1 MFLYRDGGDEKS
13 ELLRQFCGTSTKE
26 TTLATTGSNVFI
38 RLITDYE
45 TTQRGFNLTWDA
57 KSPRKLWKYT
67 SLSRIKIWQPLIK
80 LPTFIYTATPSLSYW
95 ENVFE
100 IVIILNIPH
109 PLILLK
115 ITLKTNTF

>member
-1 MFLYRDGGDEKS
+1 MKQLNEASISLGTQNHLVSYGNILLY
-13 ELLRQFCGTSTKE
+13 LVI
-26 TTLATTGSNVFI
+26 N
-38 RLITDYE
+38 
-45 TTQRGFNLTWDA
+45 
-57 KSPRKLWKYT
+57 
-67 SLSRIKIWQPLIK
+67 IWQPLIK